1 MRKNVLFSLIAAS
14 SASMVAYADAD
25 LSNQIKNDQ
34 VTDWTGATDDFTF
47 DDRGALVSPGTS
59 VSQTIGK
66 LLPGIYKFT
75 ANKDL
80 TSSNVKFTVTV
91 NGTAVENVAQFDL
104 TEEAEVAVKI
114 ESTDGLKY
122 TAGGLK
128 LELVYPFDVT
138 KNELT
143 QLLSEVT
150 NRIDIYAPNGQTLI
164 QAGSAIQTKI
174 NELKDDNG
182 THVAY
187 DVYKKYEFW
196 KGQPKTKDNGE
207 IDITLSIEK
216 CTIKSE
222 IDALK
227 EKVEGAVNNNGAYE
241 AATTAYTE
249 LIGSWNEDNAKFNTD
264 NHSEY
269 AINKFK
275 SEFEAIKSDIEAF
288 KADAEEAYNNQT
300 AGIEFTPSVIE
311 DFKTKTTSR
320 LTAVKEGLTK
330 ADADDVAFVAV
341 SPIIAKAK
349 EAYTTNLQS
358 IIENLSDETYADW
371 RTEAQEKL
379 AQAYAKISEAE
390 KNNGTKE
397 SHDNA
402 AETKDANTALIAEAN
417 TTINSIPEYITK
429 AEECRQAYK
438 DAKASVDAAVKSYE
452 GYKSIIAD
460 KFADDIKAIDEQIAD
475 LRNEIEKANSAHTIV
490 DFNANTLNNSLTAIT
505 NKINALESEAG
516 SVIDN
521 YKANN
526 EVAGWLKNLQKTLN
540 DTKSEVAKLK
550 SEDGKYT
557 ASGRYTETEQEL
569 QSLIDKF
576 TADLAKAYAENS
588 AVDYRDAKYDSIHTV
603 VPNDIMDYFVA
614 AEGARNNYNSF
625 VKTKNAIDKAL
636 TTLKGTVK
644 NTLVWVNGS
653 SSDKNTTYGDKIKQ
667 YETLISKANS
677 DLNSAL
683 ALNEDKHVE
692 AMDELTIS
700 ATAEGEITA
709 LNGSYATDEQFYN
722 ENVTSV
728 TAQKLHT
735 QIVERIDV
743 INNSL
748 TDLSDESK
756 YNGTTLGIYFDA
768 PTEGFV
774 TIKKQITGAVTSLQ
788 TTENDKYN
796 AGSQNNYSDYTAY
809 VGEATKELLS
819 IENAIA
825 SLRGKVEEA
834 ISRVSANNEAQEA
847 LKETIDE
854 LTIELKGNSTDKES
868 VLDLN
873 EDPDRKEEFE
883 GKFDKLN
890 SKITEAETEIEAECK
905 AETLVQNKD
914 AYINELNTILTE
926 IKSLQTEAK
935 NSTTNYNVYTRIN
948 KKLTDTGINAAIDK
962 AVNDINTAIG
972 SSNEAYAHYYNL
984 LKVGNGSYTAQLN
997 NLASSITK
1005 NYTDRKYTS
1014 YTEDQIKAVE
1024 KQITDLKAAVEAVPV
1039 ACAANEKAFKEQ
1051 TDSLTKTQTVWNDAY
1066 ALISNEDESSKKT
1079 VWLNLLADIQLTITE
1094 YSNNITTYHKNGTSE
1109 SNAVAVEDAL
1119 TEIQKNIQNILDDRD
1134 GQYDEIIAADNAA
1147 AYDEFTAE
1155 LEKTVAVYNN
1165 AVSVINQYNNI
1176 QDSYIKER
1184 IEEELNK
1191 QSEAIYAYSA
1201 KLLALKNEAR
1211 AEYISTPSRVVFDNS
1226 EFVTTAQQYASDIDG
1241 CLDAISNKVSRE
1253 TNTRLNNYITSANSL
1268 LNQKKSQI
1276 ANYNEDIQ
1284 KDAFKDVE
1292 DVIANWKKYI
1302 NHNEL
1307 PIKIDGFSTESNQ
1320 IPSMLD
1326 KDLYNASYKQWN
1338 AECSEFDSNNAKWT
1352 EDLNKYQF
1360 EGIENDRTNYTNTLN
1375 NETTGYEA
1383 IKNNFNTFVS
1393 GGANYY
1399 EAYTTYSV
1407 ELSNLVASLKSI
1419 HDNAKSQFES
1429 NEANKTG
1436 YATSIKYIEDLQ
1448 DSLVAAKE
1456 YADAYYFVNKDF
1468 ESNVATW
1475 QSMIDNITEK
1485 VTGAFNSGEID
1496 KDYPDGIKSECV
1508 TVREEIKFLYN
1519 SANIAERDGLVTEID
1534 NVRKLYN
1541 EVLAKVAGTE
1551 AESTVVAYDA
1561 QIVELEKEIEEK
1573 AETVIGVE
1581 GKDLALQAEF
1591 IAMEKAIADIQ
1602 YALNTISDSN
1612 TETTAYNE
1620 VVAAWNELKAL
1631 YDAQVEALAACHTNV
1646 QTMFAETME
1655 TLLADINS
1663 VKTSIDGYYA
1673 DHNILFYKDK
1683 SNNAIALLK
1692 EDVAELSENI
1702 VKEQEIY
1709 KVNQEVYNKLKAELD
1724 GYATRLS
1731 EVIAVIE
1738 GYQNDAFTST
1748 FEDYEPYNSQ
1758 SLIAQKSEDVNKW
1771 LEALNETLQNAYE
1784 KNELDATDTNDATKT
1799 SNIVNSI
1806 NELEEDVAYNESDTR
1821 GAYLLYSKIDALLN
1835 KLKNINYH
1843 YINNDELEALAEA
1856 LKTKVKNVKGYNI
1869 DAKDGKLNNKKDI
1882 DGNTLTEVKEVVYMD
1897 EVAKVFERYNEY
1909 AQDFVDIDALADEYV
1924 YVLGDVDRDRV
1935 YSVNDY
1941 NKILNISLGRLTPEE
1956 EAKYAP
1962 GTIGFLTADCNED
1975 GSINIGDVTWI
1986 ANKTKNGTP
1995 IQYYAK
2001 SRMRLSAS
2009 QPTIVSDAL
2018 SLSAE
2023 TQGATQRIAINL
2035 TGSMAYAGC
2044 QMDIK
2049 LPAGMVL
2056 VSESLGSRANG
2067 HNLYSNDLSDGVHR
2081 VIVSSLDGNNFT
2093 DAEDAILYLEV
2104 SGNANVN
2111 SIVVENVLFSDNKGL
2126 VYSVEGTGEGT
2137 TGIDG
2142 VTNDQSLKSRIYNV
2156 GGQLLDTVKKGINII
2171 RNSDGTTKK
2180 ILK

>member
-14 SASMVAYADAD
+14 SASMVAYANAD

-34 VTDWTGATDDFTF
+34 VSDWTDETEGFSLTN
-47 DDRGALVSPGTS
+47 GVLVSTS
-59 VSQTIGK
+59 GAPVSQTIGK
-66 LLPGIYKFT
+66 LLPGKYKFVT
-75 ANKDL
+75 GDG
-80 TSSNVKFTVTV
+80 TTTNVKLTITVD
-91 NGTAVENVAQFDL
+91 GTAVANPKDFTL
-104 TEEAEVAVKI
+104 NNEAEVAVKI

-122 TAGGLK
+122 QVAGLT
-128 LELVYPFDVT
+128 LELVFDFNNA

-143 QLLSEVT
+143 QMLSEVT
-150 NRIDIYAPNGQTLI
+150 NRIDIYAPNGQALI
-164 QAGSAIQTKI
+164 QEGSAIQTKI
-174 NELKDDNG
+174 NELADDKNNSH
-182 THVAY
+182 TAY
-187 DVYKKYEFW
+187 DVYKKYEMW
-196 KGQPKTKDNGE
+196 KG
-207 IDITLSIEK
+207 IEN
-216 CTIKSE
+216 CTIKPE
-222 IDALK
+222 IDALN

-241 AATTAYTE
+241 AAKTAYTD
-249 LIGSWNEDNAKFNTD
+249 LIGSWNNYNATFNTE

-300 AGIEFTPSVIE
+300 AGIEFTQSVID

-330 ADADDVAFVAV
+330 ADADEAAFVAV
-341 SPIIAKAK
+341 SSIITDAKN
-349 EAYTTNLQS
+349 AYTTNLQS
-358 IIENLSDETYADW
+358 IIENLSDETYTDW

-390 KNNGTKE
+390 KNNGTEE

-402 AETKDANTALIAEAN
+402 AETKDANTALIAEAS

-438 DAKASVDAAVKSYE
+438 DAKASVDDAVKSYE

-475 LRNEIEKANSAHTIV
+475 LRSKIEKANSDHTIV

-526 EVAGWLKNLQKTLN
+526 EVAGWLKDLQKTLN

-692 AMDELTIS
+692 AMGNLAIS
-700 ATAEGEITA
+700 TTAEGEITA

-722 ENVTSV
+722 DNVTSV

-743 INNSL
+743 ITNSL
-748 TDLSDESK
+748 ADLSDEEK
-756 YNGTTLGIYFDA
+756 YNGTTLGIYYDA

-774 TIKKQITGAVTSLQ
+774 TIKEQISDAVTNLQ
-788 TTENDKYN
+788 TTENQKYN
-796 AGSQNNYSDYTAY
+796 EGSQNNYSDYTAY

-819 IENAIA
+819 IENAIT

-834 ISRVSANNEAQEA
+834 ISRVKANDEA
-847 LKETIDE
+847 KDE
-854 LTIELKGNSTDKES
+854 TDKKLAELNKQLYGNGTDVKS
-868 VLDLN
+868 VEDLN
-873 EDPDRKEEFE
+873 EDSSRDSEFSTKV
-883 GKFDKLN
+883 GNVQKKIDTVIG
-890 SKITEAETEIEAECK
+890 KITDAREAET
-905 AETLVQNKD
+905 LDKD
-914 AYINELNTILTE
+914 KDTYINELSTILTE
-926 IKSLQTEAK
+926 INSLRTEAQ
-935 NSTTNYNVYTRIN
+935 NSTTNFNVYTRIN
-948 KKLTDTGINAAIDK
+948 KKLSDTGISAAIDK

-1094 YSNNITTYHKNGTSE
+1094 YSNNIATYHKNGTSE
-1109 SNAVAVEDAL
+1109 SNATAVEDAL

-1241 CLDAISNKVSRE
+1241 CLDAISNKVSGV

-1383 IKNNFNTFVS
+1383 IKNNFNTYVS

-1407 ELSNLVASLKSI
+1407 ELSNLVARLKSI

-1456 YADAYYFVNKDF
+1456 YADAYYFVNKDI

-1485 VTGAFNSGEID
+1485 VTDAFDSGDID
-1496 KDYPDGIKSECV
+1496 KDYPDGIKSECAAILG
-1508 TVREEIKFLYN
+1508 EIKAFLYN

-1534 NVRKLYN
+1534 NLRKLYN

-1612 TETTAYNE
+1612 SEANAYNE
-1620 VVAAWNELKAL
+1620 VAMAWNELKTS
-1631 YDAQVEALAACHTNV
+1631 YDAQVEALAACHINV

-1655 TLLADINS
+1655 TLLANMNTVTAKLS
-1663 VKTSIDGYYA
+1663 GYYA
-1673 DHNILFYKDK
+1673 EHNVMFYKDK
-1683 SNNAIALLK
+1683 LLNEITLLK
-1692 EDVAELSENI
+1692 ADVAELSENI
-1702 VKEQEIY
+1702 VKAQEIY

-1758 SLIAQKSEDVNKW
+1758 NLIAQKSEDVNKW

-1799 SNIVNSI
+1799 SDIVNSI
-1806 NELEEDVAYNESDTR
+1806 NELEKDVAYNESDTR

-1856 LKTKVKNVKGYNI
+1856 LKTKVKNVKEYNI

-2035 TGSMAYAGC
+2035 ANSMAYAGC

-2049 LPAGMVL
+2049 LPAGMML

-2081 VIVSSLDGNNFT
+2081 VIISSLDGNNFT

-2104 SGNANVN
+2104 SGNADVN
-2111 SIVVENVLFSDNKGL
+2111 GIEVENVLFSDNKGL

-2180 ILK
+2180 ILKK

>member
-14 SASMVAYADAD
+14 SASMVAYANAD

-34 VTDWTGATDDFTF
+34 VSDWTDETEGFSLTN
-47 DDRGALVSPGTS
+47 GVLVSTS
-59 VSQTIGK
+59 GAPVSQTIGK
-66 LLPGIYKFT
+66 LLPGKYKFVT
-75 ANKDL
+75 GDG
-80 TSSNVKFTVTV
+80 TTTNVKLTITVD
-91 NGTAVENVAQFDL
+91 GTAVANPKDFTL
-104 TEEAEVAVKI
+104 NNEAEVAVKI

-122 TAGGLK
+122 QVAGLT
-128 LELVYPFDVT
+128 LELVFDFNNA

-143 QLLSEVT
+143 QMLSEVT
-150 NRIDIYAPNGQTLI
+150 NRIDIYAPNGQALI
-164 QAGSAIQTKI
+164 QEGSAIQTKI
-174 NELKDDNG
+174 NELADDKNNSH
-182 THVAY
+182 TAY
-187 DVYKKYEFW
+187 DVYKKYEMW
-196 KGQPKTKDNGE
+196 KG
-207 IDITLSIEK
+207 IEN
-216 CTIKSE
+216 CTIKPE
-222 IDALK
+222 IDALN

-241 AATTAYTE
+241 AAKTAYTD
-249 LIGSWNEDNAKFNTD
+249 LIGSWNNYNATFNTE

-300 AGIEFTPSVIE
+300 AGIEFTQSVID

-330 ADADDVAFVAV
+330 ADADEAAFVAV
-341 SPIIAKAK
+341 SSIITDAKN
-349 EAYTTNLQS
+349 AYTTNLQS
-358 IIENLSDETYADW
+358 IIENLSDETYTDW

-390 KNNGTKE
+390 KNNGTEE

-402 AETKDANTALIAEAN
+402 AETKDANTALIAEAS

-438 DAKASVDAAVKSYE
+438 DAKASVDDAVKSYE

-475 LRNEIEKANSAHTIV
+475 LRSKIEKANSDHTIV

-526 EVAGWLKNLQKTLN
+526 EVAGWLKDLQKTLN

-692 AMDELTIS
+692 AMGNLAIS
-700 ATAEGEITA
+700 TTAEGEITA

-722 ENVTSV
+722 DNVTSV

-743 INNSL
+743 ITNSL

-756 YNGTTLGIYFDA
+756 YNETTLGIYFNA

-774 TIKKQITGAVTSLQ
+774 TIKKQISTAVSVLSK
-788 TTENDKYN
+788 TENDEYSKGESDKY
-796 AGSQNNYSDYTAY
+796 AAYTAY

-819 IENAIA
+819 IENAIT

-834 ISRVSANNEAQEA
+834 ISRVKANDEA
-847 LKETIDE
+847 KDE
-854 LTIELKGNSTDKES
+854 TDKKLAELNKQLYGNGTDVKS
-868 VLDLN
+868 VEDLN
-873 EDPDRKEEFE
+873 EDSSRDSEFSTKV
-883 GKFDKLN
+883 GNVQKKIDTVIG
-890 SKITEAETEIEAECK
+890 KITDAREAET
-905 AETLVQNKD
+905 LDKD
-914 AYINELNTILTE
+914 KDTYINELSTILTE
-926 IKSLQTEAK
+926 INSLRTEAQK
-935 NSTTNYNVYTRIN
+935 STTNFNVYTRIN
-948 KKLTDTGINAAIDK
+948 KKLSDTGISAAIDK

-1039 ACAANEKAFKEQ
+1039 ACVANEKAFKEQ

-1109 SNAVAVEDAL
+1109 SNATAVEDAL

-1176 QDSYIKER
+1176 QDSYIKES

-1201 KLLALKNEAR
+1201 KLLTLKNEAR

-1241 CLDAISNKVSRE
+1241 CLDAISNVVSGV
-1253 TNTRLNNYITSANSL
+1253 TNTRLNNYITNANSQ
-1268 LNQKKSQI
+1268 LNQKKNQI

-1307 PIKIDGFSTESNQ
+1307 PIKIDGFWTESNQ

-1360 EGIENDRTNYTNTLN
+1360 EGIENYRTNYTNTIN

-1456 YADAYYFVNKDF
+1456 YADAYYFVNKDI
-1468 ESNVATW
+1468 ESNIATW
-1475 QSMIDNITEK
+1475 QSIIDNKTAD
-1485 VTGAFNSGEID
+1485 VTIDFNYGYIGWQEQND
-1496 KDYPDGIKSECV
+1496 KAYSNRVKSECAAIL
-1508 TVREEIKFLYN
+1508 EEIKFLYN

-1551 AESTVVAYDA
+1551 AESTVVAYDV
-1561 QIVELEKEIEEK
+1561 QIAELEKEIEEK

-1602 YALNTISDSN
+1602 YALNSISDSN

-1620 VVAAWNELKAL
+1620 VVAAWNELKAS

-1692 EDVAELSENI
+1692 ADVAELSENI
-1702 VKEQEIY
+1702 VKEQEVY
-1709 KVNQEVYNKLKAELD
+1709 KVNQEVYNKLKAEVD
-1724 GYATRLS
+1724 GYATRLT
-1731 EVIAVIE
+1731 EVNAVIE
-1738 GYQNDAFTST
+1738 GYKNDAFTNT
-1748 FEDYEPYNSQ
+1748 FEDYISYPSVDEAN
-1758 SLIAQKSEDVNKW
+1758 IAYINEQIESVIDYLYKD
-1771 LEALNETLQNAYE
+1771 LESRYKENELNETSVNNNSAINYLVGSISSFESMYAHKEVLNRYYYLRNAIQVLSE
-1784 KNELDATDTNDATKT
+1784 KFDNTK
-1799 SNIVNSI
+1799 
-1806 NELEEDVAYNESDTR
+1806 
-1821 GAYLLYSKIDALLN
+1821 
-1835 KLKNINYH
+1835 YH
-1843 YINNDELEALAEA
+1843 YINKDELKALTIA
-1856 LKTKVKNVKGYNI
+1856 LNVKVENAQAYEGDANDGYVNI
-1869 DAKDGKLNNKKDI
+1869 DI
-1882 DGNTLTEVKEVVYMD
+1882 DGNELAAAQEVVYME

-1909 AQDFVDIDALADEYV
+1909 AQDFVDIEDLASEYV

-1941 NKILNISLGRLTPEE
+1941 NEILNVSLGKKTEGYE
-1956 EAKYAP
+1956 P

-1986 ANKTKNGTP
+1986 ANKTKTGAP
-1995 IQYYAK
+1995 IEYYAK

-2049 LPAGMVL
+2049 LPAGMML
-2056 VSESLGSRANG
+2056 VSESLGSSANG

-2093 DAEDAILYLEV
+2093 DGEDAILYLEV

-2111 SIVVENVLFSDNKGL
+2111 GIVVENVLFSDNKGL

-2180 ILK
+2180 ILKK

>member
-14 SASMVAYADAD
+14 SASMVAYANAD

-34 VTDWTGATDDFTF
+34 VSDWTDATEGFSLTN
-47 DDRGALVSPGTS
+47 GVLVSTS
-59 VSQTIGK
+59 GAPVSQTIGK
-66 LLPGIYKFT
+66 LLPGKYKFVT
-75 ANKDL
+75 GDG
-80 TSSNVKFTVTV
+80 TTTNVKLTITVD
-91 NGTAVENVAQFDL
+91 GTAVANPKDFTL
-104 TEEAEVAVKI
+104 NKEAEVAVKI

-122 TAGGLK
+122 QVAGLT
-128 LELVYPFDVT
+128 LELVFDFNNA

-143 QLLSEVT
+143 QMLSEVT

-164 QAGSAIQTKI
+164 QEGSAIQAKI
-174 NELKDDNG
+174 NELVDDNNSH
-182 THVAY
+182 TAY
-187 DVYKKYEFW
+187 DVYKKYELW
-196 KGQPKTKDNGE
+196 KG
-207 IDITLSIEK
+207 IEN
-216 CTIKSE
+216 CTIKPE
-222 IDALK
+222 IDALN

-241 AATTAYTE
+241 AAKTAYTD
-249 LIGSWNEDNAKFNTD
+249 LIGSWNNYNATFNTE

-300 AGIEFTPSVIE
+300 AGIEFTQSVID
-311 DFKTKTTSR
+311 DFKTKATSR
-320 LTAVKEGLTK
+320 LTAVNEGLTK
-330 ADADDVAFVAV
+330 ADADEAAFVAV
-341 SPIIAKAK
+341 SPIIADAK

-379 AQAYAKISEAE
+379 AQAFAKISEAE

-402 AETKDANTALIAEAN
+402 AETKDANTALIAEAS

-429 AEECRQAYK
+429 AKECRQAYK
-438 DAKASVDAAVKSYE
+438 DAKASVDATVKAYE

-475 LRNEIEKANSAHTIV
+475 LRNEIEKANSDHTIV
-490 DFNANTLNNSLTAIT
+490 DFKENTLNNSLTAIT
-505 NKINALESEAG
+505 NKINTLESEAG

-526 EVAGWLKNLQKTLN
+526 EVTEWLKTLQKTL
-540 DTKSEVAKLK
+540 DDAKSEVAKIK

-557 ASGRYTETEQEL
+557 ASGRYTETEQKF
-569 QSLIDKF
+569 QSLIDNF
-576 TADLAKAYAENS
+576 TADLAKAYAENK
-588 AVDYRDAKYDSIHTV
+588 AVDYKNLKSDSITSIVPIDIHNYAIQAGNSCIHYDS
-603 VPNDIMDYFVA
+603 FVSNKKVI
-614 AEGARNNYNSF
+614 E
-625 VKTKNAIDKAL
+625 DAL
-636 TTLKGTVK
+636 ATLKSTVK
-644 NTLVWVNGS
+644 NTLVWVNGAT
-653 SSDKNTTYGDKIKQ
+653 SDKNTTYGSKIKE
-667 YETLISKANS
+667 YDALINKANS

-683 ALNEDKHVE
+683 ALKEDEHVK
-692 AMDELTIS
+692 AMSNLSMRYEVLDEIVTLS
-700 ATAEGEITA
+700 D
-709 LNGSYATDEQFYN
+709 SYATDEQFYN
-722 ENVTSV
+722 ENVTTV
-728 TAQKLHT
+728 TAEKLHT

-756 YNGTTLGIYFDA
+756 YNETTLGIYFNA

-774 TIKKQITGAVTSLQ
+774 TIKAQISSAVSELSAV
-788 TTENDKYN
+788 ENEKFGSGESDKY
-796 AGSQNNYSDYTAY
+796 AAYTAY
-809 VGEATKELLS
+809 VGEATEELLS
-819 IENAIA
+819 IENAIT

-834 ISRVSANNEAQEA
+834 ISRVKSNDEAKAE
-847 LKETIDE
+847 
-854 LTIELKGNSTDKES
+854 TDKKLAELNKQLYGNGTDVKS
-868 VLDLN
+868 VKDLN
-873 EDPDRKEEFE
+873 EDSSRDHEFSTKV
-883 GKFDKLN
+883 GNVQKKIDTVIG
-890 SKITEAETEIEAECK
+890 KITDAREAET
-905 AETLVQNKD
+905 LDKD
-914 AYINELNTILTE
+914 KDTYINELSTILTE
-926 IKSLQTEAK
+926 INSLRTEAQ
-935 NSTTNYNVYTRIN
+935 NSTTNFNVYTRID
-948 KKLTDTGINAAIDK
+948 KKLSDTGISAAIDK

-1109 SNAVAVEDAL
+1109 SNATAVEDAL

-1176 QDSYIKER
+1176 QDSYIKES

-1191 QSEAIYAYSA
+1191 QSESIYAYSA

-1241 CLDAISNKVSRE
+1241 CLDAISNVVSGV
-1253 TNTRLNNYITSANSL
+1253 TNTRLDNYITNANSL

-1307 PIKIDGFSTESNQ
+1307 PIKIDGFGTEFYQ
-1320 IPSMLD
+1320 ISSMLD
-1326 KDLYNASYKQWN
+1326 EDLYDASYEQWN
-1338 AECSEFDSNNAKWT
+1338 AECNEFDSNNAKWT

-1360 EGIENDRTNYTNTLN
+1360 EGIENYRTNYTNTIN

-1456 YADAYYFVNKDF
+1456 YADAYYFVNKDI
-1468 ESNVATW
+1468 ESNIATW
-1475 QSMIDNITEK
+1475 QSLIDNKTAY
-1485 VTGAFNSGEID
+1485 VTYDFNYGNIGWQEQND
-1496 KDYPDGIKSECV
+1496 KAYSNRVKSECAAILG
-1508 TVREEIKFLYN
+1508 EIKAYLYN

-1561 QIVELEKEIEEK
+1561 QIVELEKGIAEK

-1591 IAMEKAIADIQ
+1591 IAMEKAVADIQ

-1620 VVAAWNELKAL
+1620 VVASWNELKAS

-1683 SNNAIALLK
+1683 SNNAIELLK
-1692 EDVAELSENI
+1692 ADVAELSENI

-1709 KVNQEVYNKLKAELD
+1709 KVNQEVYNKLKAEVD
-1724 GYATRLS
+1724 GYATRLT
-1731 EVIAVIE
+1731 EVNAVIE
-1738 GYQNDAFTST
+1738 GYKNDAFTNT
-1748 FEDYEPYNSQ
+1748 FEDYISYPSVDEAN
-1758 SLIAQKSEDVNKW
+1758 IAYINEQIESVIDYLYKD
-1771 LEALNETLQNAYE
+1771 LESRYKENELNETSVNNNSAINYLVGSISSFESMCAHNEVLNRYYYLRNTIQVLSE
-1784 KNELDATDTNDATKT
+1784 KFDNTK
-1799 SNIVNSI
+1799 
-1806 NELEEDVAYNESDTR
+1806 
-1821 GAYLLYSKIDALLN
+1821 
-1835 KLKNINYH
+1835 YH
-1843 YINNDELEALAEA
+1843 YINKDELKALTFA
-1856 LKTKVKNVKGYNI
+1856 LNVKVENAQAYEGDANDGYVNI
-1869 DAKDGKLNNKKDI
+1869 DI
-1882 DGNTLTEVKEVVYMD
+1882 DGNELAATQEVVYME

-1909 AQDFVDIDALADEYV
+1909 AQDFVDIEDLASEYV

-1941 NKILNISLGRLTPEE
+1941 NEILNVSLGKKTEGYE
-1956 EAKYAP
+1956 P

-1986 ANKTKNGTP
+1986 ANKTKTGAP
-1995 IQYYAK
+1995 IEYYAK

-2111 SIVVENVLFSDNKGL
+2111 DIVVENVLFSDNKGL
-2126 VYSVEGTGEGT
+2126 VYSVEGNGEGT

-2180 ILK
+2180 ILKK

>member
-14 SASMVAYADAD
+14 SASMVAYANAD

-34 VTDWTGATDDFTF
+34 VSDWTDATEGFSLTN
-47 DDRGALVSPGTS
+47 GVLVSTS
-59 VSQTIGK
+59 GAPVSQTIGK
-66 LLPGIYKFT
+66 LLPGKYKFVT
-75 ANKDL
+75 GDG
-80 TSSNVKFTVTV
+80 TTTNVKLTITVD
-91 NGTAVENVAQFDL
+91 GTAVANPKDFTL
-104 TEEAEVAVKI
+104 NNEAEVAVKI

-122 TAGGLK
+122 QVAGLT
-128 LELVYPFDVT
+128 LELVFDFNNA

-143 QLLSEVT
+143 QMLSEVT
-150 NRIDIYAPNGQTLI
+150 NRIDIYAPNGQALI
-164 QAGSAIQTKI
+164 QEGSAIQTKI
-174 NELKDDNG
+174 NELADDNNNSH
-182 THVAY
+182 TAY
-187 DVYKKYEFW
+187 DVYKKYEMW
-196 KGQPKTKDNGE
+196 KG
-207 IDITLSIEK
+207 IEN
-216 CTIKSE
+216 CTIKPE
-222 IDALK
+222 IDALN

-241 AATTAYTE
+241 AAKTAYTD
-249 LIGSWNEDNAKFNTD
+249 LIGSWNNYNATFNTD
-264 NHSEY
+264 NHSKY

-300 AGIEFTPSVIE
+300 AGIEFTQSVIDE
-311 DFKTKTTSR
+311 FKTKTTSR
-320 LTAVKEGLTK
+320 LTAVNEGLTK
-330 ADADDVAFVAV
+330 ADADQVAFDAV
-341 SPIIAKAK
+341 SPIIADAK
-349 EAYTTNLQS
+349 NAYTTNLQS
-358 IIENLSDETYADW
+358 IIENLSDETYTDW

-390 KNNGTKE
+390 KNNGTEE

-402 AETKDANTALIAEAN
+402 AETKDANTALIAEAS

-438 DAKASVDAAVKSYE
+438 DAKASVDDAVKSYE

-475 LRNEIEKANSAHTIV
+475 LRSKIEKANSDHTIV
-490 DFNANTLNNSLTAIT
+490 DFKENTFNNSLTAIT
-505 NKINALESEAG
+505 NKINTLESEAG
-516 SVIDN
+516 SVIAN
-521 YKANN
+521 YNANN
-526 EVAGWLKNLQKTLN
+526 EVAGWLKELQKKL
-540 DTKSEVAKLK
+540 DTAKSEVAKIK

-557 ASGRYTETEQEL
+557 ASGRYTETEQEF

-576 TADLAKAYAENS
+576 TADLAKEFAENK
-588 AVDYRDAKYDSIHTV
+588 AVDYKENKSDSINNV
-603 VPNDIMDYFVA
+603 VPNDITAYYEA
-614 AEGARNNYNSF
+614 ARKACSDYNSF
-625 VKTKNAIDKAL
+625 VTTKNAIDKAL

-644 NTLVWVNGS
+644 NTLVWVNGETT
-653 SSDKNTTYGDKIKQ
+653 DKNTTYGDKIKQ
-667 YETLISKANS
+667 YETLLSKANS

-683 ALNEDKHVE
+683 ALNEDKHIE
-692 AMDELTIS
+692 AMGKLAIS
-700 ATAEGEITA
+700 GTAEGEITV
-709 LNGSYATDEQFYN
+709 LNGSYASDEQYYN
-722 ENVTSV
+722 DNVTTV

-748 TDLSDESK
+748 ADLSDEEK
-756 YNGTTLGIYFDA
+756 YNGTTLGIYFNA

-774 TIKKQITGAVTSLQ
+774 TIKKQISTAVSVLSK
-788 TTENDKYN
+788 TENDEYSKGKPDKY
-796 AGSQNNYSDYTAY
+796 AAYTAY

-819 IENAIA
+819 IENAIT

-834 ISRVSANNEAQEA
+834 ISRVKANDEAKA
-847 LKETIDE
+847 ETDKK
-854 LTIELKGNSTDKES
+854 LAELKKQLEGNETDIKS
-868 VLDLN
+868 VKDLN
-873 EDPDRKEEFE
+873 EDSSRDPEFE
-883 GKFDKLN
+883 TKVVNVQKEIDAVID
-890 SKITEAETEIEAECK
+890 KITEARK
-905 AETLVQNKD
+905 AETLDKD
-914 AYINELNTILTE
+914 KDTYINELSTILTE
-926 IKSLQTEAK
+926 INSLRTEAQ

-972 SSNEAYAHYYNL
+972 SSNEAYTYYYNL

-1014 YTEDQIKAVE
+1014 YTENQIKAVE

-1051 TDSLTKTQTVWNDAY
+1051 TESLDKTQTVWNDAY

-1079 VWLNLLADIQLTITE
+1079 YWLGLLADIQLTITE
-1094 YSNNITTYHKNGTSE
+1094 YSTNIATYHKNGTSE
-1109 SNAVAVEDAL
+1109 SNATAVEDAL
-1119 TEIQKNIQNILDDRD
+1119 TVLQKDIQNILDDRD
-1134 GQYDEIIAADNAA
+1134 GQYDQAIAEDNAL
-1147 AYDEFTAE
+1147 AYNEFTAE

-1176 QDSYIKER
+1176 QNPDIKEG
-1184 IEEELNK
+1184 IKVVLDEKSDL
-1191 QSEAIYAYSA
+1191 IYEYSA
-1201 KLLALKNEAR
+1201 KLLTLKNEAR
-1211 AEYISTPSRVVFDNS
+1211 AEYINTPSRVVFDNS
-1226 EFVTTAQQYASDIDG
+1226 KFVATAQGYAQEIDG
-1241 CLDAISNKVSRE
+1241 YLDDISNAVIDITKPELADYIRQ
-1253 TNTRLNNYITSANSL
+1253 TNVWLSQIKDYIT
-1268 LNQKKSQI
+1268 
-1276 ANYNEDIQ
+1276 NYNDDIK

-1292 DVIANWKKYI
+1292 DIIANWNKYSDD
-1302 NHNEL
+1302 NEL
-1307 PIKIDGFSTESNQ
+1307 PIKIDGFKAEFNQ
-1320 IPSMLD
+1320 IQEMLYE
-1326 KDLYNASYKQWN
+1326 DLYNASYKQWN

-1360 EGIENDRTNYTNTLN
+1360 EGIESYRTDYDRELN
-1375 NETTGYEA
+1375 SEEYGYEA
-1383 IKNNFNTFVS
+1383 IKNSFNTY
-1393 GGANYY
+1393 GGNYY
-1399 EAYTTYSV
+1399 NAYIAHHTP
-1407 ELSNLVASLKSI
+1407 LSDLTDKLKLI

-1456 YADAYYFVNKDF
+1456 YADAYYFVNKDI
-1468 ESNVATW
+1468 ESNISTW
-1475 QSMIDNITEK
+1475 QSLIDNKTADVTED
-1485 VTGAFNSGEID
+1485 FNNGNIGWQEQND
-1496 KDYPDGIKSECV
+1496 KAYSNRVKSECV

-1612 TETTAYNE
+1612 SEANAYNE
-1620 VVAAWNELKAL
+1620 VAMAWNELKTS
-1631 YDAQVEALAACHTNV
+1631 YDAQVEALAACHINV

-1655 TLLADINS
+1655 TLLANMNTVTAKLS
-1663 VKTSIDGYYA
+1663 GYYA
-1673 DHNILFYKDK
+1673 EHNVMFYKDK
-1683 SNNAIALLK
+1683 LLNEITLLK
-1692 EDVAELSENI
+1692 ADVAELSENI
-1702 VKEQEIY
+1702 VKAQEIY

-1758 SLIAQKSEDVNKW
+1758 NLIAQKSEDVNKW

-1799 SNIVNSI
+1799 SDIVNSI
-1806 NELEEDVAYNESDTR
+1806 NELEKDVAYNESDTR

-1856 LKTKVKNVKGYNI
+1856 LKTKVKNVKEYNI

-2035 TGSMAYAGC
+2035 ANSMAYAGC

-2049 LPAGMVL
+2049 LPAGMML

-2081 VIVSSLDGNNFT
+2081 VIISSLDGNNFT

-2104 SGNANVN
+2104 SGNADVN
-2111 SIVVENVLFSDNKGL
+2111 GIEVENVLFSDNKGL

-2180 ILK
+2180 ILKK

>member
-14 SASMVAYADAD
+14 SASMVAYANAD

-34 VTDWTGATDDFTF
+34 VSDWTDATEGFTLEN
-47 DDRGALVSPGTS
+47 GVLVSTS
-59 VSQTIGK
+59 GAPVSQTIGK
-66 LLPGIYKFT
+66 LLPGKYTFVT
-75 ANKDL
+75 GQG
-80 TSSNVKFTVTV
+80 TTTNVKLTVTV
-91 NGTAVENVAQFDL
+91 NGVAVANANDFEL
-104 TEEAEVAVKI
+104 KEEAEVAVKI

-122 TAGGLK
+122 TVEGLK
-128 LELVYPFDVT
+128 LELVYNFNNA

-143 QLLSEVT
+143 QMLSEVT
-150 NRIDIYAPNGQTLI
+150 NRIDIYAPNGQALI
-164 QAGSAIQTKI
+164 QEGSAIQAKI
-174 NELKDDNG
+174 NELVDDNNSH
-182 THVAY
+182 TAY
-187 DVYKKYEFW
+187 DVYKKYELW
-196 KGQPKTKDNGE
+196 KG
-207 IDITLSIEK
+207 IEN
-216 CTIKSE
+216 CTIKPE
-222 IDALK
+222 IDALN

-311 DFKTKTTSR
+311 DFKTKTASR
-320 LTAVKEGLTK
+320 LKAVNDGLAK
-330 ADADDVAFVAV
+330 ADADDAAYVAV
-341 SPIIAKAK
+341 SPIIANAK

-379 AQAYAKISEAE
+379 AQAFAKISEAE

-402 AETKDANTALIAEAN
+402 AETQDANTALIAEAN

-438 DAKASVDAAVKSYE
+438 DAKAAVDAAVKSYE

-490 DFNANTLNNSLTAIT
+490 NFNANTLNNSLTAIT

-526 EVAGWLKNLQKTLN
+526 EVTEWLKTLQKTLN

-692 AMDELTIS
+692 AMGKLAIS
-700 ATAEGEITA
+700 ATAEEEITT

-722 ENVTSV
+722 DNVTSV

-743 INNSL
+743 INSSIN
-748 TDLSDESK
+748 DLLDDTK
-756 YNGTTLGIYFDA
+756 YNETTLGIYYDA
-768 PTEGFV
+768 PTEGFT
-774 TIKKQITGAVTSLQ
+774 TIIGQISLAVEDLS
-788 TTENDKYN
+788 TTEAKEYNNGASDKY
-796 AGSQNNYSDYTAY
+796 AAYTAY

-819 IENAIA
+819 IENAIT

-834 ISRVSANNEAQEA
+834 ISRVKANDEAKAE
-847 LKETIDE
+847 
-854 LTIELKGNSTDKES
+854 TDKKLAELNKQLYGNGTDVKS
-868 VLDLN
+868 VKDLN
-873 EDPDRKEEFE
+873 EDSSRDTEFTNKVVNLHNKIVAVSE
-883 GKFDKLN
+883 
-890 SKITEAETEIEAECK
+890 KITDAREAET
-905 AETLVQNKD
+905 LDKD
-914 AYINELNTILTE
+914 KDTYINELSTILTE
-926 IKSLQTEAK
+926 INSLRTEAQ
-935 NSTTNYNVYTRIN
+935 NSTTNFNVYTRIN
-948 KKLTDTGINAAIDK
+948 KKLSDTGISAAIDK

-972 SSNEAYAHYYNL
+972 SINEAYAHYNNL

-997 NLASSITK
+997 NLASSIKK

-1109 SNAVAVEDAL
+1109 SNATAVEDAL

-1155 LEKTVAVYNN
+1155 LEKAVAVYNN

-1176 QDSYIKER
+1176 QDSYIKES

-1226 EFVTTAQQYASDIDG
+1226 KFVTTAQQYASDIDG
-1241 CLDAISNKVSRE
+1241 CLDAISNVVSGV
-1253 TNTRLNNYITSANSL
+1253 TNRILNNYITSANSL

-1360 EGIENDRTNYTNTLN
+1360 EGIENYRTNYTNTLN

-1456 YADAYYFVNKDF
+1456 YADAYYFVNKDI
-1468 ESNVATW
+1468 ESNISTW
-1475 QSMIDNITEK
+1475 QSLIDNKTAD
-1485 VTGAFNSGEID
+1485 VTDDFNNGYIGWQEQND
-1496 KDYPDGIKSECV
+1496 KAYSNRVKSECAAILG
-1508 TVREEIKFLYN
+1508 EIKAYLYN

-1561 QIVELEKEIEEK
+1561 QIAELEKEIAEK

-1581 GKDLALQAEF
+1581 GKDLDLQAEF

-1602 YALNTISDSN
+1602 YALNSISDSN

-1620 VVAAWNELKAL
+1620 LVAAWNELKAS

-1646 QTMFAETME
+1646 QTMFAETMK

-1692 EDVAELSENI
+1692 ADVAGLSENI
-1702 VKEQEIY
+1702 VKEQEVY
-1709 KVNQEVYNKLKAELD
+1709 KVNQEVYNKLTGILD
-1724 GYATRLS
+1724 GYVNDFD
-1731 EVIAVIE
+1731 EAVAEAE
-1738 GYQNDAFTST
+1738 GYYNDFFTNT
-1748 FEDYEPYNSQ
+1748 FKEYEVNPNLKGAIELNTDYFNNSKDNVLEYINGEYETNSLDSESEEIFNNYAQ
-1758 SLIAQKSEDVNKW
+1758 SLPNYTYWLRWECAIYEAENRIIFLNDILDSAIKKIQNEQNKYINKEDLLTLLNSLKEKNTSLYIYNNK
-1771 LEALNETLQNAYE
+1771 AYE
-1784 KNELDATDTNDATKT
+1784 TGIVDTD
-1799 SNIVNSI
+1799 I
-1806 NELEEDVAYNESDTR
+1806 NGNPLPEPQYVD
-1821 GAYLLYSKIDALLN
+1821 
-1835 KLKNINYH
+1835 
-1843 YINNDELEALAEA
+1843 YIE
-1856 LKTKVKNVKGYNI
+1856 VY
-1869 DAKDGKLNNKKDI
+1869 KDI
-1882 DGNTLTEVKEVVYMD
+1882 
-1897 EVAKVFERYNEY
+1897 FEKINEY
-1909 AQDFVDIDALADEYV
+1909 AQEFVDIEDLAEEYR
-1924 YVLGDVDRDRV
+1924 YALGDVDRDKMYTV
-1935 YSVNDY
+1935 VDY
-1941 NKILNISLGRLTPEE
+1941 NKILDISLGKLTEGYE
-1956 EAKYAP
+1956 P
-1962 GTIGFLTADCNED
+1962 GTIGFLAADCNED
-1975 GSINIGDVTWI
+1975 GSINIGDVTSV
-1986 ANKTKNGTP
+1986 ARK
-1995 IQYYAK
+1995 IQSGEEITYAK
-2001 SRMRLSAS
+2001 SRMRLSTS

-2049 LPAGMVL
+2049 LPAGMTL
-2056 VSESLGSRANG
+2056 VSESLSSRANG
-2067 HNLYSNDLSDGVHR
+2067 HNIYSNDLSDGVHR
-2081 VIVSSLDGNNFT
+2081 VIISSLDGNNFT
-2093 DAEDAILYLEV
+2093 NAEDAILYLEV
-2104 SGNANVN
+2104 SGNAEVN
-2111 SIVVENVLFSDNKGL
+2111 GIEVENVLFSDNKGL

-2142 VTNDQSLKSRIYNV
+2142 VTNDQSLKTKIYNV

-2180 ILK
+2180 ILKK

>member
-14 SASMVAYADAD
+14 SASMVAYANAD

-34 VTDWTGATDDFTF
+34 VSDWTDATEGFTLKN
-47 DDRGALVSPGTS
+47 GVLVSTS
-59 VSQTIGK
+59 GAPVSQTIGK
-66 LLPGIYKFT
+66 LLPGKYTFVT
-75 ANKDL
+75 GQG
-80 TSSNVKFTVTV
+80 TTTNVKLTVTV
-91 NGTAVENVAQFDL
+91 NGVAVANANDFEL
-104 TEEAEVAVKI
+104 KEEAEVAVKI

-122 TAGGLK
+122 EVAGLT
-128 LELVYPFDVT
+128 LELVYNFNNA

-143 QLLSEVT
+143 QMLSEVT
-150 NRIDIYAPNGQTLI
+150 NRIDIYAPNGQALI
-164 QAGSAIQTKI
+164 QEGSAIQAKI
-174 NELKDDNG
+174 NELVDDNNS
-182 THVAY
+182 HAAY
-187 DVYKKYEFW
+187 DVYKKYELW
-196 KGQPKTKDNGE
+196 KG
-207 IDITLSIEK
+207 IEN
-216 CTIKSE
+216 CTIKPE
-222 IDALK
+222 IDALN

-249 LIGSWNEDNAKFNTD
+249 LIGSWNSQNATFNTD

-300 AGIEFTPSVIE
+300 AGIEFTQSVIE
-311 DFKTKTTSR
+311 EFKTKTTSR
-320 LTAVKEGLTK
+320 LKAVSDGLAK

-402 AETKDANTALIAEAN
+402 AETQDANTALIAEAN

-438 DAKASVDAAVKSYE
+438 DAKAAVDAAVKSYE

-526 EVAGWLKNLQKTLN
+526 EVTEWLKTLQKTLN
-540 DTKSEVAKLK
+540 DKKSEVAKLK

-735 QIVERIDV
+735 QIVERINV

-748 TDLSDESK
+748 TDLSDEEK
-756 YNGTTLGIYFDA
+756 YNGTTLGIYYDA

-774 TIKKQITGAVTSLQ
+774 TIKKQITDAVTSLQ

-834 ISRVSANNEAQEA
+834 ISRVSANDEAKDA
-847 LKETIDE
+847 LNETIK
-854 LTIELKGNSTDKES
+854 ELKIEIEGNSTDKES
-868 VLDLN
+868 IIDLN
-873 EDPDRKEEFE
+873 EDPDRKVEFE
-883 GKFDKLN
+883 GKVNKLN
-890 SKITEAETEIEAECK
+890 SKIDEAETKIEAECK

-914 AYINELNTILTE
+914 KFINELNTILTE

-935 NSTTNYNVYTRIN
+935 NSTTNFNVYTRIN
-948 KKLTDTGINAAIDK
+948 KKLSDTGISAAIDK

-972 SSNEAYAHYYNL
+972 SSNEAHAHYYNL

-1094 YSNNITTYHKNGTSE
+1094 YSNNIATYHKNGTSE
-1109 SNAVAVEDAL
+1109 SNATAVEDAL

-1155 LEKTVAVYNN
+1155 LEKAVAVYNN

-1176 QDSYIKER
+1176 QNPDIKEG
-1184 IEEELNK
+1184 IKVVLDEKSEL
-1191 QSEAIYAYSA
+1191 IYEYSA
-1201 KLLALKNEAR
+1201 KLLTLKNEAR
-1211 AEYISTPSRVVFDNS
+1211 AEYINTPSRVVFDNS
-1226 EFVTTAQQYASDIDG
+1226 KFVATAQGYAQEIDG
-1241 CLDAISNKVSRE
+1241 YLDDISNAVIDITKPELADYIRQ
-1253 TNTRLNNYITSANSL
+1253 TNVWLSQIKDYIT
-1268 LNQKKSQI
+1268 
-1276 ANYNEDIQ
+1276 NYNDDIK

-1292 DVIANWKKYI
+1292 DIIANWNKYSDD
-1302 NHNEL
+1302 NEL
-1307 PIKIDGFSTESNQ
+1307 PIKIDGFKAEFNQ
-1320 IPSMLD
+1320 IQEMLYE
-1326 KDLYNASYKQWN
+1326 DLYNASYKQWN

-1360 EGIENDRTNYTNTLN
+1360 EGIESYRTDYDRELN
-1375 NETTGYEA
+1375 SEEYGYEA
-1383 IKNNFNTFVS
+1383 IKNSFNTY
-1393 GGANYY
+1393 GGNYY
-1399 EAYTTYSV
+1399 NAYIAHHTP
-1407 ELSNLVASLKSI
+1407 LSDLTDKLKLI

-1429 NEANKTG
+1429 NESNKTG

-1456 YADAYYFVNKDF
+1456 YADAYYFVNKDI
-1468 ESNVATW
+1468 ESNISTW
-1475 QSMIDNITEK
+1475 QSLIDNKTAD
-1485 VTGAFNSGEID
+1485 VTDDFNNGNIGWQEQND
-1496 KDYPDGIKSECV
+1496 KAYSNRVKSECV

-1692 EDVAELSENI
+1692 EEVAELSENI

-1748 FEDYEPYNSQ
+1748 FEDYKPYDSQ
-1758 SLIAQKSEDVNKW
+1758 NYITSTSEDVNMW

-1784 KNELDATDTNDATKT
+1784 KNELDATDTNDDNIYNGTGAIINAIDWLEINVAHSE
-1799 SNIVNSI
+1799 SNK
-1806 NELEEDVAYNESDTR
+1806 R
-1821 GAYLLYSKIDALLN
+1821 GTYLRDSKIEALVTNLN
-1835 KLKNINYH
+1835 SSKYH
-1843 YINNDELEALAEA
+1843 YINNDELKALAEA
-1856 LKTKVKNVKGYNI
+1856 LKTKVKNVIDYNT
-1869 DAKDGKLNNKKDI
+1869 DAYDGKLDFKKDI
-1882 DGNTLTEVKEVVYMD
+1882 NGNTLTEVEEVVYMD

-2035 TGSMAYAGC
+2035 ANSMAYAGC

-2049 LPAGMVL
+2049 LPAGMML

-2081 VIVSSLDGNNFT
+2081 VIISSLDGNNFT

-2104 SGNANVN
+2104 SGNADVN
-2111 SIVVENVLFSDNKGL
+2111 GIEVENVLFSDNKGL

-2180 ILK
+2180 ILKK

>member
-14 SASMVAYADAD
+14 SASMVAYANAD

-34 VTDWTGATDDFTF
+34 VSDWTDATEGFTLEN
-47 DDRGALVSPGTS
+47 GVLVSTS
-59 VSQTIGK
+59 GAPVSQTIGK
-66 LLPGIYKFT
+66 LLPGKYTFVT
-75 ANKDL
+75 GQG
-80 TSSNVKFTVTV
+80 TTTNVKLTVTV
-91 NGTAVENVAQFDL
+91 NGVAVANANDFEL
-104 TEEAEVAVKI
+104 KEEAEVAVKI

-122 TAGGLK
+122 TVGGLK
-128 LELVYPFDVT
+128 LELVYNFNNA

-143 QLLSEVT
+143 QMLSEVT
-150 NRIDIYAPNGQTLI
+150 NRIDIYAPNGQALI
-164 QAGSAIQTKI
+164 QEGSAIQAKI
-174 NELKDDNG
+174 NELVDDNNS
-182 THVAY
+182 HAAY
-187 DVYKKYEFW
+187 DVYKKYELW
-196 KGQPKTKDNGE
+196 KG
-207 IDITLSIEK
+207 IEN
-216 CTIKSE
+216 CTIKPE
-222 IDALK
+222 IDALN

-241 AATTAYTE
+241 AATTACTE
-249 LIGSWNEDNAKFNTD
+249 LIGSWNSQNATFNTD

-300 AGIEFTPSVIE
+300 AGIEFTQSVIE
-311 DFKTKTTSR
+311 EFKTKTTSR
-320 LTAVKEGLTK
+320 LKAVSDGLAK
-330 ADADDVAFVAV
+330 ADADDIAFVAV

-438 DAKASVDAAVKSYE
+438 DAKASVDATVKSYE

-460 KFADDIKAIDEQIAD
+460 KFADDIKAIDKQIAD

-526 EVAGWLKNLQKTLN
+526 EVAGWLKDLQKTLN
-540 DTKSEVAKLK
+540 DRKSEVAKLK

-588 AVDYRDAKYDSIHTV
+588 AVDYRDTKYDSIHTV

-692 AMDELTIS
+692 AMGELTIS

-709 LNGSYATDEQFYN
+709 LNSSYATDEQFYN
-722 ENVTSV
+722 DNVTSV

-756 YNGTTLGIYFDA
+756 YNETTLGIYFNA

-774 TIKKQITGAVTSLQ
+774 TIKEQISTAVSDLSQ
-788 TTENDKYN
+788 KENDEYNNGASDKY
-796 AGSQNNYSDYTAY
+796 AAYTAY

-819 IENAIA
+819 IENAIT

-834 ISRVSANNEAQEA
+834 ISRVKANDEAKAE
-847 LKETIDE
+847 
-854 LTIELKGNSTDKES
+854 TDKKLAELNKQLYGNGTDVKS
-868 VLDLN
+868 VEDLN
-873 EDPDRKEEFE
+873 EDSSRDTEFTNKVVNLHNKIVAVSE
-883 GKFDKLN
+883 
-890 SKITEAETEIEAECK
+890 KITDAREAET
-905 AETLVQNKD
+905 LDKD
-914 AYINELNTILTE
+914 KDTYINELSTILTE
-926 IKSLQTEAK
+926 INSLRTEAQ
-935 NSTTNYNVYTRIN
+935 NSTTNFNVYTRIN
-948 KKLTDTGINAAIDK
+948 KKLSDTGISAAIDK

-972 SSNEAYAHYYNL
+972 SSNEAYDHYYNL

-1109 SNAVAVEDAL
+1109 SNAAAVEDAL

-1155 LEKTVAVYNN
+1155 LEKAVAVYNN

-1176 QDSYIKER
+1176 QDSYIKES

-1226 EFVTTAQQYASDIDG
+1226 KFVTTAQQYASDIDG
-1241 CLDAISNKVSRE
+1241 CLDAISNVVSGV

-1360 EGIENDRTNYTNTLN
+1360 EGIENYRTNYTNTIN

-1456 YADAYYFVNKDF
+1456 YADAYYFVNKDI

-1485 VTGAFNSGEID
+1485 VTDAFNSGEID
-1496 KDYPDGIKSECV
+1496 KDYPNGINSECAAILG
-1508 TVREEIKFLYN
+1508 EIKAFLYN

-1534 NVRKLYN
+1534 NLRKLYN

-1561 QIVELEKEIEEK
+1561 QIVELEKEIAEK

-1612 TETTAYNE
+1612 SEANAYNE
-1620 VVAAWNELKAL
+1620 VAMAWNELKTS
-1631 YDAQVEALAACHTNV
+1631 YDAQVEALAACHINV

-1655 TLLADINS
+1655 TLLANMNTVTAKLS
-1663 VKTSIDGYYA
+1663 GYYA
-1673 DHNILFYKDK
+1673 EHNVIFYKDK
-1683 SNNAIALLK
+1683 LLNEITLLK
-1692 EDVAELSENI
+1692 ADVAELSENI
-1702 VKEQEIY
+1702 VKAQEIY
-1709 KVNQEVYNKLKAELD
+1709 KVNQEVYNKLKAELY
-1724 GYATRLS
+1724 GYATRHS

-1738 GYQNDAFTST
+1738 GYKNDAFTST
-1748 FEDYEPYNSQ
+1748 FENYVSYASQNEEDIASRNEFIIEILGDLYKELNSKYE
-1758 SLIAQKSEDVNKW
+1758 E
-1771 LEALNETLQNAYE
+1771 
-1784 KNELDATDTNDATKT
+1784 
-1799 SNIVNSI
+1799 
-1806 NELEEDVAYNESDTR
+1806 NELEETSVNNPFATASLISAINDFEKVYAHKEAQNRTS
-1821 GAYLLYSKIDALLN
+1821 YLYETIRNLN
-1835 KLKNINYH
+1835 DKLNSANYH
-1843 YINNDELEALAEA
+1843 YINKDELKALVAA
-1856 LKTKVKNVKGYNI
+1856 LIDKVEKTNFYEYDAYNDGYVNI
-1869 DAKDGKLNNKKDI
+1869 DI
-1882 DGNTLTEVKEVVYMD
+1882 DGNELTAPQEVVYMD
-1897 EVAKVFERYNEY
+1897 EVAKVFAKYNEY

-1941 NKILNISLGRLTPEE
+1941 NEILNVSLGKKTEGYE
-1956 EAKYAP
+1956 P
-1962 GTIGFLTADCNED
+1962 GTMGFLTADCNED

-1986 ANKTKNGTP
+1986 ANKTKNGDP

-2001 SRMRLSAS
+2001 SRMKLSAS

-2049 LPAGMVL
+2049 LPAGMML

-2081 VIVSSLDGNNFT
+2081 VIISSLDSNNFT

-2104 SGNANVN
+2104 SGNANV
-2111 SIVVENVLFSDNKGL
+2111 SGIEVENVLFSDNKGL

-2142 VTNDQSLKSRIYNV
+2142 VTNDQSLKSKIYNV

-2180 ILK
+2180 ILKK

>member
-14 SASMVAYADAD
+14 SASMVAYANAD

-34 VTDWTGATDDFTF
+34 VSDWTDATEGFTLEN
-47 DDRGALVSPGTS
+47 GVLVSTS
-59 VSQTIGK
+59 GAPVSQTIGK
-66 LLPGIYKFT
+66 LLPGKYTFVAGQGT
-75 ANKDL
+75 
-80 TSSNVKFTVTV
+80 TTNVKLTVTV
-91 NGTAVENVAQFDL
+91 NGAAVTNANDFEL
-104 TEEAEVAVKI
+104 KEEAEVAVKI

-122 TAGGLK
+122 TVEGLK
-128 LELVYPFDVT
+128 LELVYNFNNA

-143 QLLSEVT
+143 QMLSEVT
-150 NRIDIYAPNGQTLI
+150 NRIDIYAPNGQALI
-164 QAGSAIQTKI
+164 QEGSAIQAKI
-174 NELKDDNG
+174 NELVDDNNSH
-182 THVAY
+182 TAY
-187 DVYKKYEFW
+187 DVYKKYGLW
-196 KGQPKTKDNGE
+196 KG
-207 IDITLSIEK
+207 IEN
-216 CTIKSE
+216 CTIKPE
-222 IDALK
+222 IDALN

-264 NHSEY
+264 NHTEY

-311 DFKTKTTSR
+311 DFKTETASR
-320 LTAVKEGLTK
+320 LKAVNDGLAK
-330 ADADDVAFVAV
+330 ADADDAAYVAV
-341 SPIIAKAK
+341 SPIIANAK

-379 AQAYAKISEAE
+379 AQAFAKISEAE

-402 AETKDANTALIAEAN
+402 AETQDANTALIAEAN

-438 DAKASVDAAVKSYE
+438 DAKAAVDAAVKSYE

-819 IENAIA
+819 IENAIT

-834 ISRVSANNEAQEA
+834 ISRVKANDEAKAE
-847 LKETIDE
+847 
-854 LTIELKGNSTDKES
+854 TDKKLAELNKQLYGNGTDVKS
-868 VLDLN
+868 VEDLN
-873 EDPDRKEEFE
+873 EDSSRDSEFSTKV
-883 GKFDKLN
+883 GNVQKKIDTVIG
-890 SKITEAETEIEAECK
+890 KITDAREAETLDK
-905 AETLVQNKD
+905 NKD
-914 AYINELNTILTE
+914 TYINELSTILTE
-926 IKSLQTEAK
+926 INSLRTEAQ
-935 NSTTNYNVYTRIN
+935 NSTTNFNVYTRIN
-948 KKLTDTGINAAIDK
+948 KKLSDTGISAAIDK

-1109 SNAVAVEDAL
+1109 SNATAVEDAL

-1176 QDSYIKER
+1176 QDSYIKVR

-1241 CLDAISNKVSRE
+1241 CLDAISNKVSDV
-1253 TNTRLNNYITSANSL
+1253 TNRRLNNYITSANSL

-1383 IKNNFNTFVS
+1383 IKNNFNTYVS

-1407 ELSNLVASLKSI
+1407 ELSNLVARLKSI

-1456 YADAYYFVNKDF
+1456 YADAYYFVNKDI

-1485 VTGAFNSGEID
+1485 VTEAFDSGDID
-1496 KDYPDGIKSECV
+1496 KDYPDGIKSECAAILG
-1508 TVREEIKFLYN
+1508 EIKAFLYN

-1534 NVRKLYN
+1534 NLRKLYN

-1561 QIVELEKEIEEK
+1561 QIVELEKEIAEK

-1612 TETTAYNE
+1612 SEANAYNE
-1620 VVAAWNELKAL
+1620 VAMAWNELKTS
-1631 YDAQVEALAACHTNV
+1631 YDAQVEALAACHINV

-1655 TLLADINS
+1655 TLLANMNTVTAKLS
-1663 VKTSIDGYYA
+1663 GYYA
-1673 DHNILFYKDK
+1673 EHNVIFYKDK
-1683 SNNAIALLK
+1683 LLNEITLLK
-1692 EDVAELSENI
+1692 ADVAELSENI
-1702 VKEQEIY
+1702 VKAQEIY

-1724 GYATRLS
+1724 GYATRHS

-1738 GYQNDAFTST
+1738 GYKNDAFTST
-1748 FEDYEPYNSQ
+1748 FENYVSYASQNEEDIASRNEFIIEILGDLYKELNSKYEENKLEETSVNNPFATV
-1758 SLIAQKSEDVNKW
+1758 SLISAINDFEKVYAHKEAQNRTSYLYETIRN
-1771 LEALNETLQNAYE
+1771 LNDKL
-1784 KNELDATDTNDATKT
+1784 
-1799 SNIVNSI
+1799 NS
-1806 NELEEDVAYNESDTR
+1806 A
-1821 GAYLLYSKIDALLN
+1821 
-1835 KLKNINYH
+1835 NYH
-1843 YINNDELEALAEA
+1843 YINKDELKALVAA
-1856 LKTKVKNVKGYNI
+1856 LIDKVEKTNFYEYDAYNDGYVNI
-1869 DAKDGKLNNKKDI
+1869 DI
-1882 DGNTLTEVKEVVYMD
+1882 DGNELTAPQEVVYMD
-1897 EVAKVFERYNEY
+1897 EVAKVFAKYNEY

-1941 NKILNISLGRLTPEE
+1941 NEILNISLGRLTPED

-1986 ANKTKNGTP
+1986 ANKTKNGDP

-2001 SRMRLSAS
+2001 SRIRLSAS

-2049 LPAGMVL
+2049 LPAGMML

-2081 VIVSSLDGNNFT
+2081 VIISSLNGNNFT
-2093 DAEDAILYLEV
+2093 DAENAILYLEV
-2104 SGNANVN
+2104 SGNADV
-2111 SIVVENVLFSDNKGL
+2111 SGIEVENVLFSDNKGL

-2142 VTNDQSLKSRIYNV
+2142 VTNDQSLKTKIYNV

-2180 ILK
+2180 ILKK

>member
-14 SASMVAYADAD
+14 SASMVAYANAD

-34 VTDWTGATDDFTF
+34 VSDWTDATEGFSLTN
-47 DDRGALVSPGTS
+47 GVLVSTS
-59 VSQTIGK
+59 GAPVSQTIGK
-66 LLPGIYKFT
+66 LLPGKYKFVT
-75 ANKDL
+75 GDG
-80 TSSNVKFTVTV
+80 TTTNVKLTITVD
-91 NGTAVENVAQFDL
+91 GTAVANPKDFTL
-104 TEEAEVAVKI
+104 NKEAEVAVKI

-122 TAGGLK
+122 QVAGLT
-128 LELVYPFDVT
+128 LELVFNFNNA

-143 QLLSEVT
+143 QMLSEVT

-164 QAGSAIQTKI
+164 QEGSAIQAKI
-174 NELKDDNG
+174 NELADDNNSH
-182 THVAY
+182 TAY
-187 DVYKKYEFW
+187 DVYKKYELW
-196 KGQPKTKDNGE
+196 KG
-207 IDITLSIEK
+207 IEN
-216 CTIKSE
+216 CTIKPE
-222 IDALK
+222 IDALN

-241 AATTAYTE
+241 AATTACTE
-249 LIGSWNEDNAKFNTD
+249 LIGSWNSQNATFNTD

-300 AGIEFTPSVIE
+300 AGIEFTQSVIE
-311 DFKTKTTSR
+311 EFKTKTTSR
-320 LTAVKEGLTK
+320 LKAVSDGLAK
-330 ADADDVAFVAV
+330 ADADDIAFVAV

-438 DAKASVDAAVKSYE
+438 DAKAAVDAAVKSYE

-460 KFADDIKAIDEQIAD
+460 KFADDIKAIDKQIAD

-526 EVAGWLKNLQKTLN
+526 EVAGWLKDLQKTLN
-540 DTKSEVAKLK
+540 DIKSEVAKLK

-692 AMDELTIS
+692 AMGKLTIS

-756 YNGTTLGIYFDA
+756 YNETTLGIYFNA

-774 TIKKQITGAVTSLQ
+774 TIKEQISTAVSNLSKK
-788 TTENDKYN
+788 ENDEYSKGESDKY
-796 AGSQNNYSDYTAY
+796 AAYTAY

-819 IENAIA
+819 IENAIT

-834 ISRVSANNEAQEA
+834 ISRVKANDEAKAE
-847 LKETIDE
+847 
-854 LTIELKGNSTDKES
+854 TDKKLAELNKQLYGNGTDVKS
-868 VLDLN
+868 VEDLN
-873 EDPDRKEEFE
+873 EDSSRDSEFSTKV
-883 GKFDKLN
+883 GNVQKKIDTVIG
-890 SKITEAETEIEAECK
+890 KITDAREAET
-905 AETLVQNKD
+905 LDKD
-914 AYINELNTILTE
+914 KDTYINELSTILTE
-926 IKSLQTEAK
+926 INSLRTEAQ
-935 NSTTNYNVYTRIN
+935 NSTTNFNVYTRIN
-948 KKLTDTGINAAIDK
+948 KKLSDTGISAAIDK

-972 SSNEAYAHYYNL
+972 SSNEAYDHYYNL

-1109 SNAVAVEDAL
+1109 SNATAVEDAL

-1241 CLDAISNKVSRE
+1241 CLDAISNKVSDI

-1268 LNQKKSQI
+1268 LNQKKNQI

-1307 PIKIDGFSTESNQ
+1307 PIKIDGFWTESNQ

-1383 IKNNFNTFVS
+1383 IKNNFNTYVS

-1407 ELSNLVASLKSI
+1407 ELSNLVARLKSI

-1456 YADAYYFVNKDF
+1456 YADAYYFVNKDI

-1485 VTGAFNSGEID
+1485 VTEAFNSGEID
-1496 KDYPDGIKSECV
+1496 KDYPNGINSECAAILG
-1508 TVREEIKFLYN
+1508 EIKAFLYN

-1534 NVRKLYN
+1534 NLRKLYN

-1561 QIVELEKEIEEK
+1561 QIVELEKEIAEK

-1612 TETTAYNE
+1612 SEANAYNE
-1620 VVAAWNELKAL
+1620 VAMAWNELKTS
-1631 YDAQVEALAACHTNV
+1631 YDAQVEALAACHINV

-1655 TLLADINS
+1655 TLLANMNTVTAKLS
-1663 VKTSIDGYYA
+1663 GYYA
-1673 DHNILFYKDK
+1673 EHNVIFYKDK
-1683 SNNAIALLK
+1683 LLNEITLLK
-1692 EDVAELSENI
+1692 ADVAELSENI
-1702 VKEQEIY
+1702 VKAQEIY

-1724 GYATRLS
+1724 GYATRHS

-1738 GYQNDAFTST
+1738 GYKNDAFTST
-1748 FEDYEPYNSQ
+1748 FENYVSYASQNEEDIASRNEFIIEILGDLYKELNSKYEENKLEETSVNNPFATV
-1758 SLIAQKSEDVNKW
+1758 SLISAINDFEKVYAHKEAQNRTSYLYETIRN
-1771 LEALNETLQNAYE
+1771 LNDKL
-1784 KNELDATDTNDATKT
+1784 
-1799 SNIVNSI
+1799 NS
-1806 NELEEDVAYNESDTR
+1806 A
-1821 GAYLLYSKIDALLN
+1821 
-1835 KLKNINYH
+1835 NYH
-1843 YINNDELEALAEA
+1843 YINKDELKALVAA
-1856 LKTKVKNVKGYNI
+1856 LIDKVEKTNFYEYDAYNDGYVNI
-1869 DAKDGKLNNKKDI
+1869 DI
-1882 DGNTLTEVKEVVYMD
+1882 DGNELTAPQEVVYMD

-1986 ANKTKNGTP
+1986 ANKTKNGDP

-2049 LPAGMVL
+2049 LPAGMML

-2081 VIVSSLDGNNFT
+2081 VIISSLDGNNFT

-2104 SGNANVN
+2104 SGNADVN
-2111 SIVVENVLFSDNKGL
+2111 GIEVENVLFSDNKGL

-2180 ILK
+2180 ILKK

>member
-14 SASMVAYADAD
+14 SASMVAYANAD

-34 VTDWTGATDDFTF
+34 VSDWTDATEGFSLTN
-47 DDRGALVSPGTS
+47 GVLVSTS
-59 VSQTIGK
+59 GAPVSQTIGK
-66 LLPGIYKFT
+66 LLPGKYKFVT
-75 ANKDL
+75 GDG
-80 TSSNVKFTVTV
+80 TTTNVKLTITVD
-91 NGTAVENVAQFDL
+91 GTAVANPKDFTL
-104 TEEAEVAVKI
+104 NKEAEVAVKI

-122 TAGGLK
+122 QVAGLT
-128 LELVYPFDVT
+128 LELVFNFNNA

-143 QLLSEVT
+143 QMLSEVT

-164 QAGSAIQTKI
+164 QEGSAIQAKI
-174 NELKDDNG
+174 NELADDNNSH
-182 THVAY
+182 TAY
-187 DVYKKYEFW
+187 DVYKKYELW
-196 KGQPKTKDNGE
+196 KG
-207 IDITLSIEK
+207 IEN
-216 CTIKSE
+216 CTIKPE
-222 IDALK
+222 IDALN

-241 AATTAYTE
+241 AATTACTE
-249 LIGSWNEDNAKFNTD
+249 LIGSWNSQNATFNTD

-300 AGIEFTPSVIE
+300 AGIEFTQSVIE
-311 DFKTKTTSR
+311 EFKTKTTSR
-320 LTAVKEGLTK
+320 LKAVSDGLAK
-330 ADADDVAFVAV
+330 ADADDAAFVAV

-460 KFADDIKAIDEQIAD
+460 KFADDIKAIDKQIAD

-526 EVAGWLKNLQKTLN
+526 EVAGWLKDLQKTL
-540 DTKSEVAKLK
+540 DDAKSEVAKIK

-557 ASGRYTETEQEL
+557 ASGRYTETEQKF
-569 QSLIDKF
+569 QSLIDNF
-576 TADLAKAYAENS
+576 TADLAKAYAENN
-588 AVDYRDAKYDSIHTV
+588 AVDYKNLKSDSITSIVPIKIHNYAIQAGNSCIHYDS
-603 VPNDIMDYFVA
+603 FVSNKKVI
-614 AEGARNNYNSF
+614 E
-625 VKTKNAIDKAL
+625 DAL
-636 TTLKGTVK
+636 ATLKSTVK
-644 NTLVWVNGS
+644 NTLVWVNGAT
-653 SSDKNTTYGDKIKQ
+653 SDKNTTYGSKIKE
-667 YETLISKANS
+667 YDALINKANN

-683 ALNEDKHVE
+683 ALKEDEHVE
-692 AMDELTIS
+692 AMSKLSMRYEALDEIVTLS
-700 ATAEGEITA
+700 D
-709 LNGSYATDEQFYN
+709 SYATDEQFYN

-774 TIKKQITGAVTSLQ
+774 TIKKQITGAVTILQ

-819 IENAIA
+819 IENAIT

-834 ISRVSANNEAQEA
+834 ISRVKANDEAKAE
-847 LKETIDE
+847 
-854 LTIELKGNSTDKES
+854 TDKKLAELNKQLYGNGTDVKS
-868 VLDLN
+868 VEDLN
-873 EDPDRKEEFE
+873 EDSSRDSEFSTKV
-883 GKFDKLN
+883 GNVQKKIDTVIG
-890 SKITEAETEIEAECK
+890 KITDAREAET
-905 AETLVQNKD
+905 LDKD
-914 AYINELNTILTE
+914 KDTYINELSTILTE
-926 IKSLQTEAK
+926 INSLRTEAQ
-935 NSTTNYNVYTRIN
+935 NSTTNFNVYTRIN

-1109 SNAVAVEDAL
+1109 SNATAVEDAL
-1119 TEIQKNIQNILDDRD
+1119 TDIQKNIQNILDDRD

-1176 QDSYIKER
+1176 QNPNIKER
-1184 IEEELNK
+1184 IKGVLDEKSDL
-1191 QSEAIYAYSA
+1191 IYEYSA
-1201 KLLALKNEAR
+1201 KLLTLKNEAR
-1211 AEYISTPSRVVFDNS
+1211 AEYINTPSRVVFDNS
-1226 EFVTTAQQYASDIDG
+1226 KFVTTAQGYAQEIDG
-1241 CLDAISNKVSRE
+1241 YLDDISNEVIDITKPE
-1253 TNTRLNNYITSANSL
+1253 LTGYINQTNEWLRQIKDLIT
-1268 LNQKKSQI
+1268 
-1276 ANYNEDIQ
+1276 NYNDDIK

-1292 DVIANWKKYI
+1292 DIIANWNKYSDD
-1302 NHNEL
+1302 NEL
-1307 PIKIDGFSTESNQ
+1307 PIKIDGFKAQFNQ
-1320 IPSMLD
+1320 IQEKLNE
-1326 KDLYNASYKQWN
+1326 DLYNASYKQWN

-1360 EGIENDRTNYTNTLN
+1360 EGIENDRTDYANTLN
-1375 NETTGYEA
+1375 NETTGYDA
-1383 IKNNFNTFVS
+1383 IRNSFNTFVS

-1399 EAYTTYSV
+1399 EAYATYSV

-1419 HDNAKSQFES
+1419 YESAKSQFES

-1448 DSLVAAKE
+1448 DSLVVAKE
-1456 YADAYYFVNKDF
+1456 YADAYYFVNKDI

-1485 VTGAFNSGEID
+1485 VTEAFNSGEID
-1496 KDYPDGIKSECV
+1496 KDYPDGIKSECG

-1551 AESTVVAYDA
+1551 AESTVVAYDV
-1561 QIVELEKEIEEK
+1561 QIAELEKEIAEK

-1620 VVAAWNELKAL
+1620 VVAAWNELKAS
-1631 YDAQVEALAACHTNV
+1631 YDAEVEALAACHTNV

-1692 EDVAELSENI
+1692 EEVAELSENI

-1748 FEDYEPYNSQ
+1748 FEDYKPYDSQ
-1758 SLIAQKSEDVNKW
+1758 NLIAQKSEDVNKW

-1799 SNIVNSI
+1799 SDIVNSI
-1806 NELEEDVAYNESDTR
+1806 NELEKDVAYNESDTR

-1856 LKTKVKNVKGYNI
+1856 LKTKVKNVKEYNI

-2035 TGSMAYAGC
+2035 ANSMAYAGC

-2049 LPAGMVL
+2049 LPAGMML

-2081 VIVSSLDGNNFT
+2081 VIISSLDGNNFT

-2104 SGNANVN
+2104 SGNADVN
-2111 SIVVENVLFSDNKGL
+2111 GIEVENVLFSDNKGL

-2180 ILK
+2180 ILKK

>member
-14 SASMVAYADAD
+14 SASMVAYANAD

-34 VTDWTGATDDFTF
+34 VSDWTDATEGFTLEN
-47 DDRGALVSPGTS
+47 GVLVSTS
-59 VSQTIGK
+59 GAPVSQTIGK
-66 LLPGIYKFT
+66 LLPGKYTFVAGQGT
-75 ANKDL
+75 
-80 TSSNVKFTVTV
+80 TTNVKLTVTV
-91 NGTAVENVAQFDL
+91 NGAAVTNANDFEL
-104 TEEAEVAVKI
+104 KEEAEVAVKI

-122 TAGGLK
+122 TVEGLK
-128 LELVYPFDVT
+128 LELVYNFNNA

-143 QLLSEVT
+143 QMLSEVT
-150 NRIDIYAPNGQTLI
+150 NRIDIYAPNGQALI
-164 QAGSAIQTKI
+164 QEGSAIQAKI
-174 NELKDDNG
+174 NELVDDNNSH
-182 THVAY
+182 TAY
-187 DVYKKYEFW
+187 DVYKKYGLW
-196 KGQPKTKDNGE
+196 KG
-207 IDITLSIEK
+207 IEN
-216 CTIKSE
+216 CTIKPE
-222 IDALK
+222 IDALN

-264 NHSEY
+264 NHTEY

-311 DFKTKTTSR
+311 DFKTETASR
-320 LTAVKEGLTK
+320 LKAVNDGLAK
-330 ADADDVAFVAV
+330 ADADDAAYVAV
-341 SPIIAKAK
+341 SPIIANAK

-379 AQAYAKISEAE
+379 AQAFAKISEAE

-402 AETKDANTALIAEAN
+402 AETQDANTALIAEAN

-438 DAKASVDAAVKSYE
+438 DAKAAVDAAVKSYE

-460 KFADDIKAIDEQIAD
+460 KFADDIKAIDKQIAD

-526 EVAGWLKNLQKTLN
+526 EVAGWLKDLQKTLN
-540 DTKSEVAKLK
+540 DIKSEVAKLK

-644 NTLVWVNGS
+644 NTLVWINGS

-774 TIKKQITGAVTSLQ
+774 TIKKQITDAVTSLQ

-819 IENAIA
+819 IENAIT

-834 ISRVSANNEAQEA
+834 ISRVKANDEAKAE
-847 LKETIDE
+847 
-854 LTIELKGNSTDKES
+854 TDKKLAELNKQLYGNGTDVKS
-868 VLDLN
+868 VEDLN
-873 EDPDRKEEFE
+873 EDSSRDTEFTNKVVNLHNKIVAVSE
-883 GKFDKLN
+883 
-890 SKITEAETEIEAECK
+890 KITDAREAET
-905 AETLVQNKD
+905 LDKD
-914 AYINELNTILTE
+914 KDTYINELSTILTE
-926 IKSLQTEAK
+926 INSLRTEAQ
-935 NSTTNYNVYTRIN
+935 NSTTNFNVYTRIN
-948 KKLTDTGINAAIDK
+948 KKLSDTGISAAIDK

-972 SSNEAYAHYYNL
+972 SSNEAYAHYNNL

-997 NLASSITK
+997 NLASSIKK

-1109 SNAVAVEDAL
+1109 SNAAAVEDAL

-1134 GQYDEIIAADNAA
+1134 GQYDEIIAADNAT

-1241 CLDAISNKVSRE
+1241 CLDAISNKVSGV
-1253 TNTRLNNYITSANSL
+1253 TNKRLNNYITSANSL

-1383 IKNNFNTFVS
+1383 IKNNFNTYVS

-1407 ELSNLVASLKSI
+1407 ELSNLVARLKSI

-1456 YADAYYFVNKDF
+1456 YADAYYFVNKDI

-1485 VTGAFNSGEID
+1485 VTEAFDSGEID
-1496 KDYPDGIKSECV
+1496 KDYPDGIKSECAAILG
-1508 TVREEIKFLYN
+1508 EIKAFLYN

-1534 NVRKLYN
+1534 NLRKLYN

-1561 QIVELEKEIEEK
+1561 QIVELEKEIAEK

-1612 TETTAYNE
+1612 SEANAYNE
-1620 VVAAWNELKAL
+1620 VAMAWNELKTS
-1631 YDAQVEALAACHTNV
+1631 YDAQVEALAACHINV

-1655 TLLADINS
+1655 TLLANMNTVTAKLS
-1663 VKTSIDGYYA
+1663 GYYA
-1673 DHNILFYKDK
+1673 EHNVIFYKDK
-1683 SNNAIALLK
+1683 LLNEITLLK
-1692 EDVAELSENI
+1692 ADVAELSENI
-1702 VKEQEIY
+1702 VKAQEIY

-1738 GYQNDAFTST
+1738 GYKNDAFTST
-1748 FEDYEPYNSQ
+1748 FEDYVSYASQNEEDIASRNEFIIEILGDLYKELNSKYEENKLEETSVNNPFATV
-1758 SLIAQKSEDVNKW
+1758 SLISAINDFEKVYAHKEAQNRTSYLYETIRN
-1771 LEALNETLQNAYE
+1771 LNDKL
-1784 KNELDATDTNDATKT
+1784 
-1799 SNIVNSI
+1799 NS
-1806 NELEEDVAYNESDTR
+1806 A
-1821 GAYLLYSKIDALLN
+1821 
-1835 KLKNINYH
+1835 NYH
-1843 YINNDELEALAEA
+1843 YINKDELKALVAA
-1856 LKTKVKNVKGYNI
+1856 LIDKVEKTNFYEYDAYNDGYVNI
-1869 DAKDGKLNNKKDI
+1869 DI
-1882 DGNTLTEVKEVVYMD
+1882 DGNELTAPQEVVYMD
-1897 EVAKVFERYNEY
+1897 EVAKVFAKYNEY
-1909 AQDFVDIDALADEYV
+1909 AQDFVDIEDLASEYV

-1941 NKILNISLGRLTPEE
+1941 NEILNISLGRLTPED

-1986 ANKTKNGTP
+1986 ANKTKTGAP
-1995 IQYYAK
+1995 IEYYAK

-2035 TGSMAYAGC
+2035 ANSMAYAGC

-2049 LPAGMVL
+2049 LPAGMML

-2081 VIVSSLDGNNFT
+2081 VIISSLDGNNFT

-2104 SGNANVN
+2104 SGNADVN
-2111 SIVVENVLFSDNKGL
+2111 GIEVENVLFSDNKGL

-2180 ILK
+2180 ILKK